1 MTYVS
6 ICIQN
11 SFETSQD
18 AFEWIIRKRLET
30 LWMNFECVLRR
41 FRMISQSVS
50 RRFGIYSKRLKTL
63 LNESFESVLRRFR
76 INTKASWDTS
86 NKYQS
91 VLRHF
96 GKSFESVSRRIQY
109 SFKVSQD
116 TLKIYSKASWDV
128 SNDFWMRLKT
138 QVTFRIKVPSLGNL
152 SNIKDFRIFKPF
164 QNWKKNKGTSL
175 PGLLFSK

>member
-1 MTYVS
+1 M
-6 ICIQN
+6 CIRDRWPM
-11 SFETSQD
+11 SQD
-18 AFEWIIRKRLET
+18 AFKIHSKHLKTLLNKSSMCLET
-30 LWMNFECVLRR
+30 LWMNIECVLRR
-41 FRMISQSVS
+41 FRMIFQSVS

-63 LNESFESVLRRFR
+63 L
-76 INTKASWDTS
+76 

-116 TLKIYSKASWDV
+116 TLKIYSKASWDI

-138 QVTFRIKVPSLGNL
+138 QVTFRIKVPSLSYPLDNL
-152 SNIKDFRIFKPF
+152 QEPPGGVPGWVMDWNI
-164 QNWKKNKGTSL
+164 L
-175 PGLLFSK
+175 PYPS